1 MDTTRFQLHRYEQ
14 LAEQLTR
21 EIQAGRYS
29 PGEKIPGT
37 RVLAE
42 THGVS
47 INTVL
52 QAQKL
57 LENQGM
63 IEAVPRSGFF
73 VKWCGEDSA
82 LLVKK
87 PAKATLRPICLLYT
101 SPSPRD

>member
-1 MDTTRFQLHRYEQ
+1 MGAPRFQLHRY
-14 LAEQLTR
+14 EQLTR

-29 PGEKIPGT
+29 PGERIPGT

-57 LENQGM
+57 LENQRM

-73 VKWCGEDSA
+73 VKWRGEDA
-82 LLVKK
+82 AQLVKS
-87 PAKATLRPICLLYT
+87 PAKA
-101 SPSPRD
+101 